1 MNTTFSI
8 NKMLYNIL
16 LSEMKWNVKYY
27 WHIIIICINI
37 YNIVYT
43 VSWKI
48 RVEAW
53 RNLVMVA
60 ISLGWGG
67 MTINGFAQDQA
78 VASGSSGGSG
88 CITADPI
95 KVE

>member
-27 WHIIIICINI
+27 WHIIIIYINI